1 MFPQLKIRTDILMSM
16 FSVFDLLLIAVGI
29 GIIWK
34 IYLSNTM
41 QERFNIKSFR
51 DLELMKSELVKNQN
65 IEKSHRLIAI
75 LASVLWLLIISN
87 YGEDFVPGWIL
98 LGAVGISI
106 ALSNYLL
113 ADLKMRHIFGNTSLS
128 SEDASIQLRRVKAK
142 NETTKS
148 ISITLIVTA
157 VLCFNWSYQVQKNT
171 REEQE
176 LATSIASR
184 VSGQGWCGNFADID
198 VFDGGETVVKKGG
211 WPCVYVGSVDSIS
224 FKESDGDKNMCFYAS
239 FNVENGFPGEEVFK
253 INSDFNEFCIEESD
267 FGGWSEYAIEDAIGE
282 YVRPGLKNLTAE
294 LCRAYG
300 FRMSYEA
307 YSLYCS

>member
-1 MFPQLKIRTDILMSM
+1 M
-16 FSVFDLLLIAVGI
+16 FDLLLIAVGI

-41 QERFNIKSFR
+41 QERFNIKSFK

-65 IEKSHRLIAI
+65 IEKSHRFIAI
-75 LASVLWLLIISN
+75 IASILWLLIISN

-113 ADLKMRHIFGNTSLS
+113 ADLKMKHEFGNTSFS
-128 SEDASIQLRRVKAK
+128 SDDASIQLRRARAK
-142 NETTKS
+142 SETTKS
-148 ISITLIVTA
+148 ISITLIVTT
-157 VLCFNWSYQVQKNT
+157 VLCFNWSHQVQKNT

-176 LATSIASR
+176 LATNIASR
-184 VSGQGWCGNFADID
+184 MSGQGWCGNFADID
-198 VFDGGETVVKKGG
+198 VSDGGETVVKKGG

-224 FKESDGDKNMCFYAS
+224 FKKSDGDRKMCFYAS
-239 FNVENGFPGEEVFK
+239 FNVENGSPGEEVFK
-253 INSDFNEFCIEESD
+253 INSDLNEFCIKESD
-267 FGGWSEYAIEDAIGE
+267 FGGWSEYAIENAIGE

-294 LCRAYG
+294 LCRTYG
-300 FRMSYEA
+300 FKMSYEA
-307 YSLYCS
+307 YSFYCA